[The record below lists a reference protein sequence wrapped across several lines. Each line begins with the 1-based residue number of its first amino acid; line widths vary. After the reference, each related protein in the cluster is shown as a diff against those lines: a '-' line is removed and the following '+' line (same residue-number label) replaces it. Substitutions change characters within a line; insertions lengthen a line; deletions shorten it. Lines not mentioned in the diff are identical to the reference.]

1 MREWNE
7 KRFAVSTVFCLS
19 SKLLTTEL
27 PRQVWRKVSPRHTSW
42 WPEFQT
48 QFRSS
53 VSSSHLSLLRFASAV
68 SLLVYQEKL
77 QQIYRDIISVHE
89 PVALYGTW
97 HEARIGEMRNEYNIL
112 FGKLKRKRLLGRP
125 RHRRED
131 NIRIDLR
138 KIGGKI
144 VDWVH
149 LIQDRYLWQVLVN
162 TLMKFRVP

>member
-1 MREWNE
+1 
-7 KRFAVSTVFCLS
+7 
-19 SKLLTTEL
+19 
-27 PRQVWRKVSPRHTSW
+27 
-42 WPEFQT
+42 
-48 QFRSS
+48 
-53 VSSSHLSLLRFASAV
+53 
-68 SLLVYQEKL
+68 
-77 QQIYRDIISVHE
+77 
-89 PVALYGTW
+89 
-97 HEARIGEMRNEYNIL
+97 MRNEYNIL